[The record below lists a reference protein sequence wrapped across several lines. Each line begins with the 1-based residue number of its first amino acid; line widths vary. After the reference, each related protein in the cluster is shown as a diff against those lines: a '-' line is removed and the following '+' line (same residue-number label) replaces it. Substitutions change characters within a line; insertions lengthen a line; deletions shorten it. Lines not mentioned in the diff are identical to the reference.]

1 MAVRNLREGTV
12 LKNKYRIGKVL
23 GFGGFGITY
32 LARNLELS
40 QTVVIKEYFPMEL
53 AYRDVEKGEINLTPP
68 EEKNDRKIYQKG
80 KKDFLSEARRMAALS
95 EVPSVVKVLDWF
107 EENETAYLVMEHV
120 RGMGLDRYLERLDEP
135 LSFQEAWRLI
145 LPVLDGLEKV
155 HEKGIIHRDF
165 NPSNLMMQENGTLKM
180 IDFGAARGYLD
191 TEKTMTVLVK
201 RGYAP
206 PEQYLRHGPQGP
218 WTDLYA
224 VCATLYEM
232 VTGVRPQPSI
242 ERMQKDR
249 LYLPSAYGAE
259 ITPEE
264 EKVLCR
270 GLELTPIHRFRSV
283 KELKEAFLEEEPKGK
298 EKRKKKMMII
308 IAATAVIVCIVAAG
322 GIWQHRF
329 VKEEAVLESYAGN
342 YGKETE
348 KYQEF
353 LTFVKDNAVSE
364 EETEP
369 NEIFPEQG
377 VSMIYTLPTEAV
389 EEWGEP
395 CNKFRLH
402 ETKDELLDWL
412 EENGQELEFQSEV
425 DTNTVTLEKYG
436 AVLTNFVRRSRYQ
449 TPAGPVIILQSDV
462 VDQELFSITVA
473 GDGESEK
480 ETEALVQTV
489 ASYLT
494 RKEEEPE
501 LFKEWMEGNSCYNIS
516 KGETEDGMKGYEFYP
531 HGTDGYSKGPYYW
544 PQRVGE

>member
-12 LKNKYRIGKVL
+12 LKSKYRIGQVL

-40 QTVVIKEYFPMEL
+40 QTVVIKEYFPMDL
-53 AYRDVEKGEINLTPP
+53 AYRDAEKGEVSLTLPR
-68 EEKNDRKIYQKG
+68 EKNDRKVYQKG
-80 KKDFLSEARRMAALS
+80 KKDFLSEARRMSALS

-107 EENETAYLVMEHV
+107 EENKTAYLVMEHV

-135 LSFQEAWRLI
+135 LSFQEAWKLM

-242 ERMQKDR
+242 ERMQKDQ

-283 KELKEAFLEEEPKGK
+283 KELKEAFLEEEPKG
-298 EKRKKKMMII
+298 EKKGKKKMMII
-308 IAATAVIVCIVAAG
+308 IAAAVIVCIAAAG
-322 GIWQHRF
+322 GIWQYRIA
-329 VKEEAVLESYAGN
+329 KEEAVLKSYAGN

-353 LTFVKDNAVSE
+353 LTFVKDNAVAE

-369 NEIFPEQG
+369 NEFFPEQG
-377 VSMIYTLPTEAV
+377 TSMVYTLPTEAV

-395 CNKFRLH
+395 CNQFRLH
-402 ETKDELLDWL
+402 ETRDGLLEWL
-412 EENGQELEFQSEV
+412 EKNGQELELQNEK
-425 DTNTVTLEKYG
+425 DTNTVTVEKYG
-436 AVLTNFVRRSRYQ
+436 AVLTKFVRESRYQ
-449 TPAGPVIILQSDV
+449 NPNGQVLILQSDV
-462 VDQELFSITVA
+462 VDQELFSVMAA
-473 GDGESEK
+473 GDGENEE
-480 ETEALVQTV
+480 ETEALARSV

-501 LFKEWMEGNSCYNIS
+501 LFEEWTRGNSCYNIG
-516 KGETEDGMKGYEFYP
+516 KRETEDGLKGYEFYP
-531 HGTDGYSKGPYYW
+531 HDVGGYTKGPYYW
-544 PQRVGE
+544 PLRVEE

>member
-1 MAVRNLREGTV
+1 MVVRNLREGTV
-12 LKNKYRIGKVL
+12 LKSKYRIGQVL

-40 QTVVIKEYFPMEL
+40 QTVVIKEYFPMDL
-53 AYRDVEKGEINLTPP
+53 AYRDAEKGEVSLTLPR
-68 EEKNDRKIYQKG
+68 EKNDRKVYQKG

-95 EVPSVVKVLDWF
+95 DVPSVVKVLDWF
-107 EENETAYLVMEHV
+107 EENEIAYLVMEHV

-135 LSFQEAWRLI
+135 LSFQEAWKLM

-232 VTGVRPQPSI
+232 MTGVRPQPSI
-242 ERMQKDR
+242 ERMQKDQ

-283 KELKEAFLEEEPKGK
+283 KELKEAFLEEERKG
-298 EKRKKKMMII
+298 EKKGKKKMMII
-308 IAATAVIVCIVAAG
+308 IAAAVIVCIAAAG
-322 GIWQHRF
+322 GIWQYRIA
-329 VKEEAVLESYAGN
+329 KEEAVLKSYAGN

-353 LTFVKDNAVSE
+353 LTFVKDNAVAE
-364 EETEP
+364 EETEA
-369 NEIFPEQG
+369 
-377 VSMIYTLPTEAV
+377 LA
-389 EEWGEP
+389 
-395 CNKFRLH
+395 
-402 ETKDELLDWL
+402 
-412 EENGQELEFQSEV
+412 
-425 DTNTVTLEKYG
+425 
-436 AVLTNFVRRSRYQ
+436 RS
-449 TPAGPVIILQSDV
+449 
-462 VDQELFSITVA
+462 
-473 GDGESEK
+473 
-480 ETEALVQTV
+480 V

-501 LFKEWMEGNSCYNIS
+501 LFEEWTRGNSCYNIG
-516 KGETEDGMKGYEFYP
+516 KGETEDGLKGYEFYP
-531 HGTDGYSKGPYYW
+531 LDADGYTKGPYYW
-544 PQRVGE
+544 PLRVGE

>member
-1 MAVRNLREGTV
+1 MAIRNLKEGTV
-12 LKNKYRIGKVL
+12 LKSKYRIGQVL

-32 LARNLELS
+32 LSRNLELS
-40 QTVVIKEYFPMEL
+40 QTVVIKEYFPMDL
-53 AYRDVEKGEINLTPP
+53 AYRDSEKGEVSLTLPR
-68 EEKNDRKIYQKG
+68 EKNDRKIYQKG
-80 KKDFLSEARRMAALS
+80 KKDFLSEARRMSALS

-107 EENETAYLVMEHV
+107 EENQTAYLVMEHV

-135 LSFQEAWRLI
+135 LSFQEAWKLM
-145 LPVLDGLEKV
+145 LPVLNGLEKV

-180 IDFGAARGYLD
+180 IDFGASRRYLD

-242 ERMQKDR
+242 ERMQKDQ

-283 KELKEAFLEEEPKGK
+283 KELKAALLGEEPIGK
-298 EKRKKKMMII
+298 KQRKKKKKV
-308 IAATAVIVCIVAAG
+308 AVAIVVAGVCIVVFG
-322 GIWQHRF
+322 GIWYGRST
-329 VKEEAVLESYAGN
+329 KEKVLESYAGN
-342 YGKETE
+342 YGEGTE
-348 KYQEF
+348 KYREF
-353 LTFVKDNAVSE
+353 LAFVRENAVSE

-369 NEIFPEQG
+369 NEFFPEQG
-377 VSMIYTLPTEAV
+377 PSMVYTLSTKAV
-389 EEWGEP
+389 KEWGEP
-395 CNKFRLH
+395 CNQFRLH
-402 ETKDELLDWL
+402 ETKKGLLDWF
-412 EENGQELEFQSEV
+412 EDKGQELKLQSEL
-425 DTNTVTLEKYG
+425 DTNTVTVEKYG
-436 AVLTNFVRRSRYQ
+436 AVLTKFVRKSKYQ
-449 TPAGPVIILQSDV
+449 IPSGLVVVIQSDV
-462 VDQELFSITVA
+462 VNQELLSVVA
-473 GDGESEK
+473 AGEGEK
-480 ETEALVQTV
+480 GEETAALAQSV

-501 LFKEWMEGNSCYNIS
+501 LFEEWTQGNSCYYIS
-516 KGETEDGMKGYEFYP
+516 RVETEDGLEGYEFCP
-531 HGTDGYSKGPYYW
+531 PGADGYTKGPYYW
-544 PQRVGE
+544 PLRVGE

>member
-12 LKNKYRIGKVL
+12 LKSKYRIGQVL

-40 QTVVIKEYFPMEL
+40 QTVVIKEYFPMDL
-53 AYRDVEKGEINLTPP
+53 AYRDAEKGEVSLTLPR
-68 EEKNDRKIYQKG
+68 EKNDRKVYQKG
-80 KKDFLSEARRMAALS
+80 KKDFLSEARRMSALS

-135 LSFQEAWRLI
+135 LSFQEAWKLM

-206 PEQYLRHGPQGP
+206 PEQYLKHGPQGP

-232 VTGVRPQPSI
+232 VTGVRPQLSI
-242 ERMQKDR
+242 ERMQKDQ

-283 KELKEAFLEEEPKGK
+283 KELKEAFLEEEPKGEKK
-298 EKRKKKMMII
+298 EKKKMMII
-308 IAATAVIVCIVAAG
+308 IAAAVIVCIAAAG
-322 GIWQHRF
+322 GIWQYRIA
-329 VKEEAVLESYAGN
+329 KEEAVLKSYAGN

-353 LTFVKDNAVSE
+353 LTFVKDNAVAE
-364 EETEP
+364 EETES
-369 NEIFPEQG
+369 NEFFPEQG
-377 VSMIYTLPTEAV
+377 TSMVYTLPTEAV
-389 EEWGEP
+389 ERWGEP
-395 CNKFRLH
+395 CNQFRLH
-402 ETKDELLDWL
+402 ETRDGLLEWL
-412 EENGQELEFQSEV
+412 EKSGQELDLQSEK
-425 DTNTVTLEKYG
+425 DTNTVTVEKYG
-436 AVLTNFVRRSRYQ
+436 AVLTKFVRESRYQ
-449 TPAGPVIILQSDV
+449 NSNGQVLILQSDV
-462 VDQELFSITVA
+462 VDQELFSVMAA
-473 GDGESEK
+473 GDGESEEK
-480 ETEALVQTV
+480 VEALAQSV

-501 LFKEWMEGNSCYNIS
+501 LFEEWTRGNSCYNIG
-516 KGETEDGMKGYEFYP
+516 KGETEDGLKGYEFYP
-531 HGTDGYSKGPYYW
+531 HDAGGYTKGPYYW
-544 PQRVGE
+544 PLRVGE

>member
-1 MAVRNLREGTV
+1 MAIRNLKEGTV
-12 LKNKYRIGKVL
+12 LKSKYRIGQVL

-32 LARNLELS
+32 LSRNLELS
-40 QTVVIKEYFPMEL
+40 QTVVIKEYFPMDL
-53 AYRDVEKGEINLTPP
+53 AYRDSEKGEVSLTLPR
-68 EEKNDRKIYQKG
+68 EKNDRKIYQKG
-80 KKDFLSEARRMAALS
+80 KKDFLSEARRMSALS

-107 EENETAYLVMEHV
+107 EENQTAYLVMEHV

-135 LSFQEAWRLI
+135 LSFQEAWKLM
-145 LPVLDGLEKV
+145 LPVLNGLEKV

-180 IDFGAARGYLD
+180 IDFGASRRYLD

-242 ERMQKDR
+242 ERMQKDQ

-283 KELKEAFLEEEPKGK
+283 KELKAALLGEEPKGK
-298 EKRKKKMMII
+298 KQRKKKKKV
-308 IAATAVIVCIVAAG
+308 AVAIVAAG
-322 GIWQHRF
+322 VCIVVFGGIWYDRST
-329 VKEEAVLESYAGN
+329 KEKVLESYAGN
-342 YGKETE
+342 YGEGTET
-348 KYQEF
+348 YREF
-353 LTFVKDNAVSE
+353 LAFVRENAVSE

-369 NEIFPEQG
+369 NEFFPEQG
-377 VSMIYTLPTEAV
+377 PSMVYTLSTKAV
-389 EEWGEP
+389 KEWGEP
-395 CNKFRLH
+395 CNQFRLH
-402 ETKDELLDWL
+402 ETKKGLLDWF
-412 EENGQELEFQSEV
+412 EDKGQELKLQSEL
-425 DTNTVTLEKYG
+425 DTNTVTVEKYG
-436 AVLTNFVRRSRYQ
+436 AVLTKFVRESRYQ
-449 TPAGPVIILQSDV
+449 IPAGPVILVKSDV
-462 VDQELFSITVA
+462 VNQELLSVVVA
-473 GDGESEK
+473 GEGEK
-480 ETEALVQTV
+480 EEETVVLAQSV

-494 RKEEEPE
+494 GKEEEPE
-501 LFKEWMEGNSCYNIS
+501 PSERWEEGGPCYHIS
-516 KGETEDGMKGYEFYP
+516 RVETEEGLEGYKFYP
-531 HGTDGYSKGPYYW
+531 PGADGYSKGPYYW
-544 PQRVGE
+544 PLRVGE

>member
-12 LKNKYRIGKVL
+12 LKSKYRIGQVL

-40 QTVVIKEYFPMEL
+40 QTVVIKEYFPMDL
-53 AYRDVEKGEINLTPP
+53 AYRDAEKGEVSLTLPR
-68 EEKNDRKIYQKG
+68 EKNDRKVYQKG
-80 KKDFLSEARRMAALS
+80 KKDFLSEARRMSALS

-135 LSFQEAWRLI
+135 LSFQEAWKLM

-242 ERMQKDR
+242 ERMQKDQ

-283 KELKEAFLEEEPKGK
+283 KELKEAFLEEEPKGEKK
-298 EKRKKKMMII
+298 EKKKMMII
-308 IAATAVIVCIVAAG
+308 IAAAVIVCIAAAG
-322 GIWQHRF
+322 GIWQYRIA
-329 VKEEAVLESYAGN
+329 KEEAVLKSYAGN

-353 LTFVKDNAVSE
+353 LTFVKDNAVAE

-369 NEIFPEQG
+369 NEFFPEQG
-377 VSMIYTLPTEAV
+377 TSMVYTLPTEAV

-395 CNKFRLH
+395 CNQFRLH
-402 ETKDELLDWL
+402 ETRDGLLEWL
-412 EENGQELEFQSEV
+412 EKNGQELELQNEK
-425 DTNTVTLEKYG
+425 DTNTVTVEKYG
-436 AVLTNFVRRSRYQ
+436 AVLTKFVRESRYQ
-449 TPAGPVIILQSDV
+449 NPNGQVLILQSDV
-462 VDQELFSITVA
+462 VDQELFSVMAT
-473 GDGESEK
+473 GDGENEE
-480 ETEALVQTV
+480 ETEALARSV

-501 LFKEWMEGNSCYNIS
+501 LFEEWTRGNSCYNIG
-516 KGETEDGMKGYEFYP
+516 KGETEDGLKGYEFYP
-531 HGTDGYSKGPYYW
+531 HDAGGYTKGPYYW
-544 PQRVGE
+544 PLRVGE

>member
-1 MAVRNLREGTV
+1 M
-12 LKNKYRIGKVL
+12 
-23 GFGGFGITY
+23 
-32 LARNLELS
+32 
-40 QTVVIKEYFPMEL
+40 
-53 AYRDVEKGEINLTPP
+53 
-68 EEKNDRKIYQKG
+68 
-80 KKDFLSEARRMAALS
+80 
-95 EVPSVVKVLDWF
+95 
-107 EENETAYLVMEHV
+107 
-120 RGMGLDRYLERLDEP
+120 
-135 LSFQEAWRLI
+135 

-242 ERMQKDR
+242 ERMQKDQ

-283 KELKEAFLEEEPKGK
+283 KELKEAFLEEEPKG
-298 EKRKKKMMII
+298 EKKGKKKMMII
-308 IAATAVIVCIVAAG
+308 IAAAVIVCIAAAG
-322 GIWQHRF
+322 GIWQYRIA
-329 VKEEAVLESYAGN
+329 KEEAVLKSYAGN

-353 LTFVKDNAVSE
+353 LTFVKDNAVAE

-369 NEIFPEQG
+369 NEFFPEQG
-377 VSMIYTLPTEAV
+377 TSMVYTLPTEAV

-395 CNKFRLH
+395 CNQFRLH
-402 ETKDELLDWL
+402 ETRDGLLEWL
-412 EENGQELEFQSEV
+412 EKNGQELELQNEK
-425 DTNTVTLEKYG
+425 DTNTVTVEKYG
-436 AVLTNFVRRSRYQ
+436 AVLTKFVRESRYQ
-449 TPAGPVIILQSDV
+449 NPNGQVLILQSDV
-462 VDQELFSITVA
+462 VDQELFSVMAA
-473 GDGESEK
+473 GDGENEE
-480 ETEALVQTV
+480 ETEALARSV

-501 LFKEWMEGNSCYNIS
+501 LFEEWTRGNSCYNIG
-516 KGETEDGMKGYEFYP
+516 KRETEDGLKGYEFYP
-531 HGTDGYSKGPYYW
+531 HDVGGYTKGPYYW
-544 PQRVGE
+544 PLRVEE

>member
-12 LKNKYRIGKVL
+12 LKSKYRIGQVL

-40 QTVVIKEYFPMEL
+40 QTVVIKEYFPMDL
-53 AYRDVEKGEINLTPP
+53 AYRDAEKGEVSLTLPR
-68 EEKNDRKIYQKG
+68 EKNDRKVYQKG
-80 KKDFLSEARRMAALS
+80 KKDFLSEARRMSALS

-135 LSFQEAWRLI
+135 LSFQEAWKLM

-242 ERMQKDR
+242 ERMQKDQ

-283 KELKEAFLEEEPKGK
+283 KELKEAFLEEEPKGEKK
-298 EKRKKKMMII
+298 EKKKMMII
-308 IAATAVIVCIVAAG
+308 IAAAVIVCIAAAG
-322 GIWQHRF
+322 GIWQYRIA
-329 VKEEAVLESYAGN
+329 KEEAVLKSYAGN

-353 LTFVKDNAVSE
+353 LTFVKDNAVAE

-369 NEIFPEQG
+369 NEFFPEQG
-377 VSMIYTLPTEAV
+377 TSMVYTLPTEAV

-395 CNKFRLH
+395 CNQFRLH
-402 ETKDELLDWL
+402 ETRDGLLEWL
-412 EENGQELEFQSEV
+412 APLYAMYAGM
-425 DTNTVTLEKYG
+425 G
-436 AVLTNFVRRSRYQ
+436 AVFGHNYPFYMKFKGGKGIAT
-449 TPAGPVIILQSDV
+449 TAGLLASTLPLPMVLVCLAAFLIV
-462 VDQELFSITVA
+462 V
-473 GDGESEK
+473 G
-480 ETEALVQTV
+480 
-489 ASYLT
+489 LT
-494 RKEEEPE
+494 RYVSVGSLVVVTIYLIEIVFYGQQGGFGVPE
-501 LFKEWMEGNSCYNIS
+501 GALLEMYAIAALLLASAFFKHRANIKRLLS
-516 KGETEDGMKGYEFYP
+516 GTENKL
-531 HGTDGYSKGPYYW
+531 S
-544 PQRVGE
+544 VGKKK